1 MLSTLSI
8 RDFALIESQQLDFQE
23 GLTVISGETG
33 AGKSILI
40 DALGLLLGKRASRE
54 YLRQGRERALVEAL
68 FSAAVKELSPA
79 LVADLGLEGED
90 IILSRELRDDGRSF
104 ARINGRLVTLDVL
117 AEVSGQLL
125 AIHGQNSQEEIYEEK
140 KQKDF
145 LDRFGGKDHQQ
156 ALVAWQHG
164 VHQLKDLLKEL
175 KELGLTPRERARELE
190 LLNYQID
197 EIETAAIQPGEDEKL
212 MQKSKQLS
220 ALEKIQENL
229 AELERIF
236 SGSSDSGIQA
246 QLQRAL
252 VALEYPAKFSKKLS
266 EMRDELLAMSES
278 SRDFSYALETYQN
291 KMQADENELS
301 MVQERLDELNDLKR
315 KYGDT
320 LDDVLRFLDTSNE
333 RKAYLEASEKRFSE
347 LQQERLSIDKDLDAK
362 AKVLTEER
370 QKTAQKLEV
379 AMTQSLRELN
389 LPHAIFK
396 VSFLPQAEVKRYPLD
411 GRDNVSFSFS
421 ANKGEELKPLSKVA
435 SGGEASRLILALKS
449 LIADQEAIGVLIFD
463 EIDQGIGGKTAS
475 KIAERLQKLSLNRQ
489 VLCVSH
495 SATVAAAAKWHFL
508 IEKNFVNQ
516 RTITEVHLLDANE
529 RVGEVARLLAGD
541 VGQAQSQDLARTLLT
556 EQAQRLTELERAE

>member
-8 RDFALIESQQLDFQE
+8 RDFALIESQQLDFDQ

-68 FSAAVKELSPA
+68 FSAAVKELPPE
-79 LVADLGLEGED
+79 LVEDLGLEGED

-117 AEVSGQLL
+117 SEVSGHLI

-140 KQKDF
+140 KQRDF
-145 LDRFGGKDHQQ
+145 LDRFGGPSHQK
-156 ALVAWQHG
+156 ALNDWRAG
-164 VHQLKDLLKEL
+164 VKKLRDLLREL

-190 LLNYQID
+190 LLNYQIE
-197 EIETAAIQPGEDEKL
+197 EIENAAIQPGEDTKL

-220 ALEKIQENL
+220 ALEKIRQNL
-229 AELERIF
+229 LELEQIF
-236 SGSSDSGIQA
+236 SGSNDAGIQA

-278 SRDFSYALETYQN
+278 SRDFSYALENYQN
-291 KMQADENELS
+291 KMQADENELA

-320 LDDVLRFLDTSNE
+320 LDDVLAFLDKSLE
-333 RKAYLEASEKRFSE
+333 RQAYLEASEKRFDV
-347 LQQERLSIDKDLDAK
+347 LQEERLEIDRELDKK
-362 AKVLTEER
+362 AEALTRER
-370 QKTAQKLEV
+370 QKTAKKLEV
-379 AMTQSLRELN
+379 AMTESLRELN

-396 VSFLPQAEVKRYPLD
+396 VTFLPQAEVKRYPME

-421 ANKGEELKPLSKVA
+421 ANKGEDLKPLSKVA

-463 EIDQGIGGKTAS
+463 EIDQGIGGKTAA
-475 KIAERLQKLSLNRQ
+475 KIAERLQRLSLNRQ

-516 RTITEVHLLDANE
+516 RTITEVHLLDAPD

-541 VGQAQSQDLARTLLT
+541 VGQDQSQKLARTMLT
-556 EQAQRLTELERAE
+556 EQAQRLTKLERAE